1 MSTSDSITLIGTPPS
16 PYTRKMVALLRY
28 RKIPYKVMWSDPLE
42 TLTKGILADLK
53 IDPPS
58 PGLLPTFI
66 LPDETG
72 KLQAVT
78 DTTPLIR
85 RFEEEYRD
93 RKCLPKDSV
102 LNFINYLLEDFADE
116 WVTKYMFHYR
126 WHFKEDADNAGTL
139 LPLNLV
145 VNLPKE
151 NLNSMKT
158 YIADKQI
165 SRLGVVG
172 SSDTTA
178 PMIEASYKRFL
189 GMLEAHFENLPYLL
203 GRRPSSADFALFG
216 QLSQLVGFD
225 PTSRN
230 LAHEISPRTVAWV
243 GIMEDLS
250 GLEPI
255 DEDWIDVNNIPNS
268 LKVILSEVGKVYA
281 PALIANAKAHNE
293 GSKTWEAEIDDSTW
307 TQQTFSYQAKCLKW
321 INDEFHQLDDGAQQK
336 VKHIFEGTN
345 CMDILNS

>member
-1 MSTSDSITLIGTPPS
+1 MI
-16 PYTRKMVALLRY
+16 ALLRY
-28 RKIPYKVMWSDPLE
+28 RKIPYKAMWSDPLE
-42 TLTKGILADLK
+42 TLTKGALADLK

-72 KLQAVT
+72 NLKAVT
-78 DTTPLIR
+78 DSTPLIR
-85 RFEEEYRD
+85 RFEEEHQD

-126 WHFKEDADNAGTL
+126 WHFKDDADNAGTL

-145 VNLPKE
+145 LNLPKE

-158 YIADKQI
+158 YIADRQI
-165 SRLGVVG
+165 SRLGMVG
-172 SSDTTA
+172 SSDSTA

-203 GRRPSSADFALFG
+203 GSRPSSADFALFG

-225 PTSRN
+225 PTSRS
-230 LAHEISPRTVAWV
+230 LAHQISPRTVAWV

-250 GLEPI
+250 GLEPN
-255 DEDWIDVNNIPNS
+255 DDDWIDVNNIPDS
-268 LKVILSEVGKVYA
+268 LKMILSEVGKVYA

-293 GSKTWEAEIDDSTW
+293 GSKIWEAEIDGCTW

-321 INDEFHQLDDGAQQK
+321 INDEFRQLDGGAQQK
-336 VKHIFEGTN
+336 VKNIFEGTN
-345 CMDILNS
+345 CMQILN